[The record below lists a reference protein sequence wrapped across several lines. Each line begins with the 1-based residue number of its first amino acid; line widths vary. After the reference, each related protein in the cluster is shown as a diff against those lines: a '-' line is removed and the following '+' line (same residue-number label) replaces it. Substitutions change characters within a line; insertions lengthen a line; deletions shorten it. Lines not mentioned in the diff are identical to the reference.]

1 MNKQSKQLLILLIV
15 LVLLVAG
22 FFGLKQY
29 NKVQSEKGEEDT
41 KITVVD
47 VNKDDIVKLSYVYE
61 GQTYTFEKQDGTWYY
76 ADDHSLN
83 VTQYKIGNMATM
95 VAPLKAQQVLENV
108 TDMTQYGLA
117 QPERTI
123 QFETADA
130 SYIFEV
136 GDYNSVAGVR
146 YICEP
151 SGTTVYAVD
160 SGVISIFDKS
170 LDDVVETTEETTDEA
185 TEDVTEESTGEST
198 EEVTDGAVDS
208 DTTVSDAATED
219 TSEAGT
225 DADVAE

>member
-1 MNKQSKQLLILLIV
+1 MNKQSKQLLVLLIV

-41 KITVVD
+41 QITVVD

-151 SGTTVYAVD
+151 SGTTVYVVD
-160 SGVISIFDKS
+160 SGVVSIFDKT
-170 LDDVVETTEETTDEA
+170 LDDVVETTEETT
-185 TEDVTEESTGEST
+185 EESTVEST
-198 EEVTDGAVDS
+198 EEAADGAVDG
-208 DTTVSDAATED
+208 DAAVSDAAPED
-219 TSEAGT
+219 AAEEGT
-225 DADVAE
+225 DATSAE